1 MVSVKLP
8 RLVESNSDRGSRSDV
23 EAREA
28 AHDLQQHIEEEV
40 ELDADMGKRL
50 DSLDMP
56 EGAIELEDLSNL
68 NLNADTD
75 DALQQCPD
83 QNLDRQR
90 GNESHMPNT
99 AVDDNDKISPVTSQ
113 YVVVEHAFN
122 VVLQTSR
129 VYSRVQHGEVDAISS
144 VSTTRSRAWSVL
156 SGLSL
161 TQIST
166 ISVLNLPLYEPELI
180 RFHRLT
186 SASFSTLVG
195 FDEERDQA
203 SSLGEVQPLKVA
215 ETTLLSASLKR
226 IHKEWKDL
234 ERDPPSSVAA
244 GPISDTDL
252 VFIQSDNLFVLQLTS
267 SQYHWQATMMGPVGM
282 PLSTCERI

>member
-1 MVSVKLP
+1 
-8 RLVESNSDRGSRSDV
+8 
-23 EAREA
+23 
-28 AHDLQQHIEEEV
+28 
-40 ELDADMGKRL
+40 
-50 DSLDMP
+50 
-56 EGAIELEDLSNL
+56 
-68 NLNADTD
+68 
-75 DALQQCPD
+75 
-83 QNLDRQR
+83 
-90 GNESHMPNT
+90 MPNT

-252 VFIQSDNLFVLQLTS
+252 
-267 SQYHWQATMMGPVGM
+267 YHWQATMMGPYDSPYSGGVFFLVVIFPTDYPFKPPKISFTTRIYHPNINSNGSICLDILRDQWSPGLTIGKVLLSICSILCSPNNIDDKDDP
-282 PLSTCERI
+282 PLVPEIAHVYKHDRARYESTAREWTRKYAI